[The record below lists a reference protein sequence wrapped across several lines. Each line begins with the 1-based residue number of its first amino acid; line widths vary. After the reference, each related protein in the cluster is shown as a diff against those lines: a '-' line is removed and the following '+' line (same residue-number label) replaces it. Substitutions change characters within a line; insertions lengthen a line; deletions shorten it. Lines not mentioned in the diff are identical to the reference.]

1 MGTGM
6 QKPKNSLQSPLGRIR
21 GLGSAKDGTMHW
33 WAQRVTALALIFLG
47 AWFVFAVLVITGLD
61 LPGIKIFLAQPAQ
74 AILFT
79 LFLLTALHHGA
90 LGLQVVIED
99 YIHAKP
105 YKFSALLL
113 LQFITYGAMAVA
125 IYAMAKINFGV

>member
-1 MGTGM
+1 MHDKDEKM
-6 QKPKNSLQSPLGRIR
+6 QSAYGRVH

-79 LFLLTALHHGA
+79 LFLLTALYHGA

-105 YKFSALLL
+105 YKFAMIILLSG
-113 LQFITYGAMAVA
+113 ITYGAMAVA
-125 IYAMAKINFGV
+125 IYAIAKINFGV